1 MKKLFSFFFHVWKL
15 FKKKSTIPWD
25 DELPNGWYEK
35 QIADAVEPINESNSE
50 IEPQIEELCEE
61 LIDVIEPVL
70 EKISVKISQKSIIY
84 NSILEITKHKSFF
97 TRKDILKA
105 LSESN
110 PEIELKM
117 ISKCLYRLKEKGI
130 VKKSVILD
138 SLSETEPVNQNMLW
152 KLTDNY
158 SKDETERIETAV
170 TTNE

>member
-15 FKKKSTIPWD
+15 FKKKSEDKTPD
-25 DELPNGWYEK
+25 NGAIES
-35 QIADAVEPINESNSE
+35 IDESNSE

-84 NSILEITKHKSFF
+84 NSILEITKNKSFF
-97 TRKDILKA
+97 TRKDILKE

-110 PEIELKM
+110 PEIEIQM

-130 VKKSVILD
+130 VKKSVVLD
-138 SLSETEPVNQNMLW
+138 SLSETQQANQPMLW

-158 SKDETERIETAV
+158 SKDETETINSTV
-170 TTNE
+170 TTNEC